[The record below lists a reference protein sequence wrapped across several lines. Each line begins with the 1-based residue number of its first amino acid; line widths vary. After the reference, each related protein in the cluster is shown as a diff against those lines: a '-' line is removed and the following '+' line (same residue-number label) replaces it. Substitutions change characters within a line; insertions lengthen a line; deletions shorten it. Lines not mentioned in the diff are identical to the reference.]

1 MSQLTLSVPPEKL
14 PVLTDF
20 LNILGIDDKNI
31 LPVTANADITVK
43 RELNALNSF
52 FRTYFNWE
60 YYCNELEFE

>member
-31 LPVTANADITVK
+31 QPATANADSNVK

>member
-1 MSQLTLSVPPEKL
+1 MPQLTLSVPPEKL

-31 LPVTANADITVK
+31 QPASPNADTLLRK
-43 RELNALNSF
+43 EPNALNSF
-52 FRTYFNWE
+52 FKTYFNWE

>member
-14 PVLTDF
+14 PILTDY

-31 LPVTANADITVK
+31 QPATANADSVVK

>member
-31 LPVTANADITVK
+31 QPATANADNNVK

>member
-1 MSQLTLSVPPEKL
+1 MPQLTLSVPPEKL

-31 LPVTANADITVK
+31 QPASPNVDTLLRKEP
-43 RELNALNSF
+43 NALNSF
-52 FRTYFNWE
+52 FKTYFNWE

>member
-20 LNILGIDDKNI
+20 LNILGIDDRNI
-31 LPVTANADITVK
+31 LPATSNADITVK

>member
-31 LPVTANADITVK
+31 QPATANAGNNVK

>member
-1 MSQLTLSVPPEKL
+1 MPQLTLSVPPEKL

-31 LPVTANADITVK
+31 QPATANADNIVK

>member
-31 LPVTANADITVK
+31 QPATANADNIVK

>member
-14 PVLTDF
+14 PVLTDY

-31 LPVTANADITVK
+31 QPATANADNIVK

>member
-1 MSQLTLSVPPEKL
+1 MSQLTLTVPPEKL

-31 LPVTANADITVK
+31 QPATANADNNVK